1 MLNINFISFFLFQ
14 VDEKNKEKS
23 VQWLIIEKLKGVGL
37 GGVPRTG
44 IKNGPPA
51 SPRQVK
57 LFQIN

>member
-37 GGVPRTG
+37 GGGAEDRNEKWT
-44 IKNGPPA
+44 
-51 SPRQVK
+51 SR
-57 LFQIN
+57 